1 MARTELARVSRLTTL
16 GELTTSIAHEV
27 SQPLGAMVASAGACA
42 RWLAAEPPA
51 MAEARSALDNIVA
64 DGKRAREVIA
74 RIRALTKRQ
83 APRMDLLDLNRK
95 ILEVLA
101 LTEQELRSHDIV
113 LETKLRQ
120 HAAAGDGRS
129 SAAAAGAP
137 QPDRERDRGDERRAR
152 SPARVDDRFAR
163 RTTDGVVV
171 EVRDSGIGLDP
182 DRAEQVFEAFYTTK
196 AEGLG
201 IGLSISRSIVEAHG
215 GRLWASPERSL
226 TGRSSGSR
234 CPVAEDGQIMSE
246 RAVVFV
252 VDDDPSMRRSLE
264 TLLRSVGLDVRLF
277 SSAQEFMQAERPDA
291 PGCLVLDV
299 RLPGMSGLTF
309 QQELAKAGVALPV
322 IFITGHGDV
331 PMTVRAMKAGA
342 AEFLTKPFDDQVLL
356 DAIHAAIER
365 DRARRRDAASLAA
378 LKARYDELTERERQ
392 VMKLVVAGR
401 VNKQIA
407 AELGLSLVTV
417 KVHRGQVMRKML
429 AKSVAELV
437 RMADRLGVPGAA

>member
-1 MARTELARVSRLTTL
+1 
-16 GELTTSIAHEV
+16 
-27 SQPLGAMVASAGACA
+27 
-42 RWLAAEPPA
+42 
-51 MAEARSALDNIVA
+51 MAEARSGLDHIVA

-83 APRMDLLDLNRK
+83 AQRMDLLDLNRE

-113 LETKLRQ
+113 LETKLDSTLPQ
-120 HAAAGDGRS
+120 VMGDRVQLQQVLLNLILNAIEAM
-129 SAAAAGAP
+129 SAVNNRP
-137 QPDRERDRGDERRAR
+137 RELTIVSAQDTR
-152 SPARVDDRFAR
+152 
-163 RTTDGVVV
+163 GVVV
-171 EVRDSGIGLDP
+171 EVRDSGIGLDQ
-182 DRAEQVFEAFYTTK
+182 DRAERVFDAFYTTK

-215 GRLWASPERSL
+215 GRLWAAPNQPHGAVFGFSL
-226 TGRSSGSR
+226 PSCRESAMT
-234 CPVAEDGQIMSE
+234 E

-264 TLLRSVGLDVRLF
+264 ALLRSVGLDVLLF
-277 SSAQEFMQAERPDA
+277 SSAQEFMQAPRPDA

-309 QQELAKAGVALPV
+309 QQELAKAGVGLPV
-322 IFITGHGDV
+322 IFITGYGDV

-356 DAIHAAIER
+356 DAVHAAIER
-365 DRARRRDAASLAA
+365 DRARRRDAASLAV
-378 LKARYDELTERERQ
+378 LNARYHELTERERQ